1 MSFYLPAT
9 LLFFAVLALLLF
21 PLLRKKTAT
30 QESGAEARAIY
41 LDQLKEIERDL
52 AAGLIE
58 AEAAEASRREI
69 ARRLLEGERAEK
81 TPSAAGALQL
91 RAVIAMIL
99 VFLLGGVGLYHYL
112 GRPDLPDRPLSER
125 AEEIDAYGT
134 LEARLK
140 EIMQGLAVDPS
151 DPAAWQ
157 EAGFLLIV
165 MGRPEQAAEAYRQAL
180 ANGADNSDTYLGLA
194 EALVLANGGE
204 VNEEARKALAAALE
218 RDPGNAR
225 ALYYAGLALEQ
236 DGKKEE
242 ALSLWIELA
251 KGVPSDLSWR
261 PFLLDEIA
269 RLAKELG
276 RDPSQLDL

>member
-1 MSFYLPAT
+1 MSFYLPAA
-9 LLFFAVLALLLF
+9 LLFLLVLALLLF
-21 PLLRKKTAT
+21 PLLRKKTVG

-41 LDQLKEIERDL
+41 LDQLKEVERDL

-58 AEAAEASRREI
+58 AEAGEASRREI
-69 ARRLLEGERAEK
+69 ARRLLEGERAQK
-81 TPSAAGALQL
+81 HVGRVGKQPLAAA
-91 RAVIAMIL
+91 IAMIL
-99 VFLLGGVGLYHYL
+99 VFLLGGAGLYHYL
-112 GRPDLPDRPLSER
+112 GRPDLSDRPLSER
-125 AEEIDAYGT
+125 TAEIDAYGT
-134 LEARLK
+134 LETRLR

-165 MGRPEQAAEAYRQAL
+165 MGWPEQAAEAYRQAL
-180 ANGADNSDTYLGLA
+180 ANGAESGDAYLGLA

-204 VNEEARKALAAALE
+204 VNEEARRALAAALE

-269 RLAKELG
+269 RLAKDLG
-276 RDPSQLDL
+276 RDPSQLGL